1 MSAAESH
8 AVSRDFAG
16 TIEAAEEAEM
26 WIASE
31 AGSLGLGPNAE
42 FAVTLCLEELFLNAV
57 KHGGVNRTTISVIV
71 GSDGVTLEFVDDG
84 AAFDPTSAPA
94 CRISGRTEDF
104 QIGGYG
110 AGLLHK
116 FSRSMS
122 YCRSG
127 STNCVVLEFDADRNA
142 SASTKPGSE
151 ALRAT

>member
-1 MSAAESH
+1 MSTAESQ
-8 AVSRDFAG
+8 AVSRVFAG

-31 AGSLGLGPNAE
+31 AGALGLGANAE
-42 FAVTLCLEELFLNAV
+42 FAITLCLEELFLNAV
-57 KHGGVNRTTISVIV
+57 KHGSANRTTISVVV
-71 GSDGVTLEFVDDG
+71 GSDGVTVVFVDDG
-84 AAFDPTSAPA
+84 APFDPTSAPA
-94 CRISGRTEDF
+94 RRINGRTEDF

-110 AGLLHK
+110 AGLIHK

-142 SASTKPGSE
+142 SANANPGSE
-151 ALRAT
+151 ARRAI